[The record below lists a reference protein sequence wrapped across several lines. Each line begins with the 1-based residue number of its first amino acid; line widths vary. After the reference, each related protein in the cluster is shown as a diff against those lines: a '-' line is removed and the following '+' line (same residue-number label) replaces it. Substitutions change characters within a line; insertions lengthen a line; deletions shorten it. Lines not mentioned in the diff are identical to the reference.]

1 MTDRPD
7 LRLVTETCTDQRTA
21 LMTARIT
28 VGEDANGR
36 DIELYVAD
44 AYDNDNP
51 AEIVVAINDG
61 DPTDDGYWG
70 VLGITDP
77 AVARRLA
84 DTLPAAALVLEQ
96 LQNGELS

>member
-7 LRLVTETCTDQRTA
+7 LRFVTEDCADPRTA
-21 LMTARIT
+21 LMTARIAA
-28 VGEDANGR
+28 GEDAHGR
-36 DIELYVAD
+36 DIEVYVAD
-44 AYDNDNP
+44 AYDNDDP

-61 DPTDDGYWG
+61 DPTDDGHWG

-77 AVARRLA
+77 TVARRLA

-96 LQNGELS
+96 LQNGELP